1 MSEEGDLQVKTMK
14 EGSVTVPKE
23 LKVTYKEGLKLS
35 DADLSSTGWTWADG
49 DAALTVGTGEYPAYF
64 DTSGLE
70 NTHDFSAVEGYDKDN
85 HRVERK
91 ISVIV
96 EKGTSTVTIITKTLD
111 KPYDGGAVSAPEY
124 TTSGS
129 KGKKTITWQ
138 ENKGTVDAPKWENI
152 DSAPSEVGNYRVVV
166 TLAEDNNYKS
176 AEAALKFVISKA
188 ENVWTEELSIEGWT
202 YGSYDETKN
211 VPSAE
216 AKFGDVVFTYS
227 DKQDGTYKNEAPE
240 NAGTWYVKAAV
251 AGTEN
256 YTGLEAVQEFV
267 IKKAIPTPDEVTGLI
282 IVQGHPLSELELPEQ
297 FRWEDETQIAEELGT
312 HILFA
317 TQTAFILQ
325 NMFQSFLV
333 AAEEPVLSLKI
344 NIAAGLTNVVFDYL
358 FIAVFEWGV
367 AGAAIATGMGQIV
380 GGIAPFFFFAKGS
393 RNGLR
398 ITWRTKLYKDILLK
412 TCMNGSSEMVT
423 NLSTSLVNILY
434 NFQLMK
440 LAGADGVA
448 AFGVIMYVNFIFVAV
463 FMGYSVGSAPIVSYH
478 YGAGNDAELHNLY
491 RKSKNILI
499 VAGIVLTI
507 AAEILSMPLV
517 RIFVNYDKE
526 LLLMTVRGFRLF
538 SFSFLIMG
546 INIWAS
552 SFFTALNNG
561 FVSAAISFLRTF
573 LFQVAAVCFLPLI
586 IGIDGVWTSV
596 LAAETM
602 ALAVTI
608 IFLIKEKKKY
618 RY

>member
-1 MSEEGDLQVKTMK
+1 MEGIRMYK
-14 EGSVTVPKE
+14 EKQKVGFGMNYTQSRE
-23 LKVTYKEGLKLS
+23 LKENNRIYREMESIYHEICVKAGISDTDFIVLYSIVEFEDGCCQRKIAKQYSISRQTVNSSVKKLVQNGCVVLESGKGHDKQIVLTEKGKAMAKQKIIPVMEAEAGVFMHMTEEERKKLS
-35 DADLSSTGWTWADG
+35 DHFTYRRLIRFTISTVLMLICTSMYSIVDGLFVSNYVGKMPFAATNLIWPVSMGIAAIGFMLGTGGSAIVAKTLGEGKKEKANQYFSMILYFGIIVSVIFSVICFIFTPQIARMLKADG
-49 DAALTVGTGEYPAYF
+49 EL
-64 DTSGLE
+64 LE
-70 NTHDFSAVEGYDKDN
+70 HC
-85 HRVERK
+85 
-91 ISVIV
+91 IV
-96 EKGTSTVTIITKTLD
+96 
-111 KPYDGGAVSAPEY
+111 
-124 TTSGS
+124 
-129 KGKKTITWQ
+129 
-138 ENKGTVDAPKWENI
+138 
-152 DSAPSEVGNYRVVV
+152 
-166 TLAEDNNYKS
+166 
-176 AEAALKFVISKA
+176 
-188 ENVWTEELSIEGWT
+188 
-202 YGSYDETKN
+202 YG
-211 VPSAE
+211 
-216 AKFGDVVFTYS
+216 
-227 DKQDGTYKNEAPE
+227 
-240 NAGTWYVKAAV
+240 
-251 AGTEN
+251 
-256 YTGLEAVQEFV
+256 
-267 IKKAIPTPDEVTGLI
+267 
-282 IVQGHPLSELELPEQ
+282 
-297 FRWEDETQIAEELGT
+297 R
-312 HILFA
+312 ILFA

>member
-1 MSEEGDLQVKTMK
+1 MGIAAIGFMLGTGGSAIVAKTLGEGKK
-14 EGSVTVPKE
+14 EKANQYFSMILYFGIIVSVIFSVICFIFTPQIARM
-23 LKVTYKEGLKLS
+23 LK
-35 DADLSSTGWTWADG
+35 ADG
-49 DAALTVGTGEYPAYF
+49 EL
-64 DTSGLE
+64 LE
-70 NTHDFSAVEGYDKDN
+70 HC
-85 HRVERK
+85 
-91 ISVIV
+91 IV
-96 EKGTSTVTIITKTLD
+96 
-111 KPYDGGAVSAPEY
+111 
-124 TTSGS
+124 
-129 KGKKTITWQ
+129 
-138 ENKGTVDAPKWENI
+138 
-152 DSAPSEVGNYRVVV
+152 
-166 TLAEDNNYKS
+166 
-176 AEAALKFVISKA
+176 
-188 ENVWTEELSIEGWT
+188 
-202 YGSYDETKN
+202 YG
-211 VPSAE
+211 
-216 AKFGDVVFTYS
+216 
-227 DKQDGTYKNEAPE
+227 
-240 NAGTWYVKAAV
+240 
-251 AGTEN
+251 
-256 YTGLEAVQEFV
+256 
-267 IKKAIPTPDEVTGLI
+267 
-282 IVQGHPLSELELPEQ
+282 
-297 FRWEDETQIAEELGT
+297 R
-312 HILFA
+312 ILFA

-463 FMGYSVGSAPIVSYH
+463 FMGYSVGSAPIV
-478 YGAGNDAELHNLY
+478 
-491 RKSKNILI
+491 NILI

>member
-1 MSEEGDLQVKTMK
+1 MNYTQSR
-14 EGSVTVPKE
+14 E
-23 LKVTYKEGLKLS
+23 LKENNRIYREMESIYHEICVKAGISDTDFIVLYSIVEFEDGCCQRKIAKQYSISRQTVNSSVKKLVQNGCVVLESGKGHDKQIVLTEKGKAMAKQKIIPVMEAEAGVFYAYDRRGEKETFTFECKIYGNFQTKGRRIKIMNIQLS
-35 DADLSSTGWTWADG
+35 DHFTYRRLIRFTISTVLMLICTSMYSIVDGLFVSNYVGKMPFAATNLIWPVSMGIAAIGFMLGTGGSAIVAKTLGEGKKEKANQYFSMILYFGIIVSVIFSVICFIFTPQIARMLKADG
-49 DAALTVGTGEYPAYF
+49 EL
-64 DTSGLE
+64 LE
-70 NTHDFSAVEGYDKDN
+70 HC
-85 HRVERK
+85 
-91 ISVIV
+91 IV
-96 EKGTSTVTIITKTLD
+96 
-111 KPYDGGAVSAPEY
+111 
-124 TTSGS
+124 
-129 KGKKTITWQ
+129 
-138 ENKGTVDAPKWENI
+138 
-152 DSAPSEVGNYRVVV
+152 
-166 TLAEDNNYKS
+166 
-176 AEAALKFVISKA
+176 
-188 ENVWTEELSIEGWT
+188 
-202 YGSYDETKN
+202 YG
-211 VPSAE
+211 
-216 AKFGDVVFTYS
+216 
-227 DKQDGTYKNEAPE
+227 
-240 NAGTWYVKAAV
+240 
-251 AGTEN
+251 
-256 YTGLEAVQEFV
+256 
-267 IKKAIPTPDEVTGLI
+267 
-282 IVQGHPLSELELPEQ
+282 
-297 FRWEDETQIAEELGT
+297 R
-312 HILFA
+312 ILFA

>member
-1 MSEEGDLQVKTMK
+1 MNIQ
-14 EGSVTVPKE
+14 
-23 LKVTYKEGLKLS
+23 LS
-35 DADLSSTGWTWADG
+35 DHFTYRRLIRFTISTVLMLICTSMYSIVDG
-49 DAALTVGTGEYPAYF
+49 LFVSNYVGKMPFAATNLIWPVSMGIAAIGFMLGTGGSAIVAKTLGEGKKEKANQYF
-64 DTSGLE
+64 SMILYFGII
-70 NTHDFSAVEGYDKDN
+70 V
-85 HRVERK
+85 
-91 ISVIV
+91 SVIF
-96 EKGTSTVTIITKTLD
+96 S
-111 KPYDGGAVSAPEY
+111 
-124 TTSGS
+124 
-129 KGKKTITWQ
+129 
-138 ENKGTVDAPKWENI
+138 
-152 DSAPSEVGNYRVVV
+152 
-166 TLAEDNNYKS
+166 
-176 AEAALKFVISKA
+176 VICFI
-188 ENVWTEELSIEGWT
+188 L
-202 YGSYDETKN
+202 YG
-211 VPSAE
+211 
-216 AKFGDVVFTYS
+216 
-227 DKQDGTYKNEAPE
+227 
-240 NAGTWYVKAAV
+240 
-251 AGTEN
+251 
-256 YTGLEAVQEFV
+256 
-267 IKKAIPTPDEVTGLI
+267 
-282 IVQGHPLSELELPEQ
+282 
-297 FRWEDETQIAEELGT
+297 R
-312 HILFA
+312 ILFA